1 MLNITAIPRYPCWSW
16 NFTPNY
22 YNPATPVCRADNYRP
37 SDDWMLRW
45 RLIRPQV
52 LCYCAAA
59 AAAAGSRM
67 IDDELQETDESY

>member
-1 MLNITAIPRYPCWSW
+1 
-16 NFTPNY
+16 
-22 YNPATPVCRADNYRP
+22 
-37 SDDWMLRW
+37 MLRW

-52 LCYCAAA
+52 LCYCAAAA